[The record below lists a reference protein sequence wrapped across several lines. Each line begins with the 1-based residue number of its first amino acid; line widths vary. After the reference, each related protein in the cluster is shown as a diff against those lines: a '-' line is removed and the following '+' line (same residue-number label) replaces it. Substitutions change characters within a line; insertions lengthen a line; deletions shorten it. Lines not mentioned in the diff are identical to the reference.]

1 MRYQGSA
8 ASLSTPINLV
18 AEWARN
24 IVMAA
29 MCIMVLLTSSQADA
43 RRRVVDT
50 DGDGNVIPLDLEG
63 YCDFNGDDCGS
74 IPLGYSIDF
83 GAGAVNSFI
92 VYGNGLFSFGNSPVD
107 IAESFDFD
115 GTSDFDGS
123 LASFNASVIAPG
135 LNSYTDFSNPDGDE
149 VFSQSAEFSFKPNNG
164 LFVHWFECI
173 STFNC
178 SSHYSMTLTPGA
190 TGLLVEFDYDDFPF
204 TPISGYSIKGVGTV
218 ENTLGDSFII
228 PATFSTT
235 PPVDHGVP
243 EPGNWALMII
253 GFGFVG
259 AALRR
264 ARRHAFAPAF
274 AAMR

>member
-1 MRYQGSA
+1 MEVRMRNRSSIA
-8 ASLSTPINLV
+8 AFLEPKRTIAGLS
-18 AEWARN
+18 RY
-24 IVMAA
+24 IVLAV
-29 MCIMVLLTSSQADA
+29 MCVMVLLTASHADA
-43 RRRVVDT
+43 KRRVIDT
-50 DGDGNVIPLDLEG
+50 DDDNNVITRDLEG
-63 YCDFNGDDCGS
+63 YCDFNGEECNS
-74 IPLGYSIDF
+74 PIPLGYSVDF
-83 GAGAVNSFI
+83 GAGAVDSFI
-92 VYGNGLFSFGNSPVD
+92 VYGNGLFSFGDTPVNIAD
-107 IAESFDFD
+107 IFN
-115 GTSDFDGS
+115 FDGS
-123 LASFNASVIAPG
+123 LAFFNASVIAPG
-135 LNSYTDFSNPDGDE
+135 LNSYTDFSNLDGDE

-164 LFVHWFECI
+164 LFVHWFECV

-235 PPVDHGVP
+235 PPVDHSVP

-264 ARRHAFAPAF
+264 ARRHAFAPVF